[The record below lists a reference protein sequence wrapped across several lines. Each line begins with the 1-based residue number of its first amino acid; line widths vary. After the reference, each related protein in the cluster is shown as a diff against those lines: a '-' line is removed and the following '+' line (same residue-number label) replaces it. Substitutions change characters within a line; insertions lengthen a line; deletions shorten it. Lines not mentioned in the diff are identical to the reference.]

1 MGGCPRG
8 RAFPNPAPRTN
19 TATFVE
25 LYTIHENV
33 YKLHLFLK
41 IAISEEMPT
50 IVGIP
55 RVFGLGLSALTSE
68 AGGVARAG
76 GSGWGLGL
84 EYSGTPT
91 HRDYIWKNLAG

>member
-8 RAFPNPAPRTN
+8 RVFPNPAPRTN

-25 LYTIHENV
+25 LYTILEIV
-33 YKLHLFLK
+33 YNLQLFLK

-50 IVGIP
+50 IVEIP
-55 RVFGLGLSALTSE
+55 RVFGFGWSARTSE

-76 GSGWGLGL
+76 GSGWGLWLG
-84 EYSGTPT
+84 YSGTPP
-91 HRDYIWKNLAG
+91 HRDYIWKILAG